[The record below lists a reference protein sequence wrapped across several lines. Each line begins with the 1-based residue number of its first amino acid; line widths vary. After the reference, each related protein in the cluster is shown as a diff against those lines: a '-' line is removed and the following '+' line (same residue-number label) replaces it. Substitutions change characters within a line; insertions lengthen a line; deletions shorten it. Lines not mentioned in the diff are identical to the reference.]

1 MDLENR
7 IVDFIVNTGFNNLP
21 DEVVAATKLNILDT
35 LCCALGGSG
44 APGCREVVRLF
55 TGQGGMKSSSVLVY
69 GGKVPPQAAGLVN
82 ATMAHALDFDDT
94 HDKAVL
100 HAGVTTVPAALAMDE
115 YLGAVSGKEM
125 ITAVALGIDVVCR
138 MGLATKSWIGWIL
151 TALYGYFGAATV
163 AGKLL
168 RLDSEGMM
176 NALGIAYAQASGN
189 QQSVIDGA
197 LTKRLQP
204 GFAASGG
211 ILAALLAREGITG
224 ARSVF
229 EGKSG
234 IFNLYGRTDYE
245 PAALVSELGQRFE
258 VTNLSYKPYPCCR
271 IAHSAITAAMSLVGE
286 HNIVTDRIQE
296 VTIEVSKLAY
306 KSLCLPV
313 DIKNKPRNVVDAQ
326 FSIPYATAVAL
337 ATKKVSINDFTE
349 DAIHRPEIL
358 ELMTQLRCYP
368 DDRITRAAGREISP
382 AKVTVKLTDGKQYS
396 AAVDYP
402 KGHINNP
409 MTREEFDRKL
419 VDCVA
424 CAAIPMEKTV
434 PGQLTRLVER
444 LEDVEDIGEISAL
457 LSPGQSQL

>member
-1 MDLENR
+1 
-7 IVDFIVNTGFNNLP
+7 
-21 DEVVAATKLNILDT
+21 
-35 LCCALGGSG
+35 
-44 APGCREVVRLF
+44 
-55 TGQGGMKSSSVLVY
+55 
-69 GGKVPPQAAGLVN
+69 
-82 ATMAHALDFDDT
+82 
-94 HDKAVL
+94 
-100 HAGVTTVPAALAMDE
+100 LAMGE
-115 YLGAVSGKEM
+115 YLGTVSGKEV

-168 RLDSEGMM
+168 GLDAEGMK

-224 ARSVF
+224 AKSVF

-234 IFNLYGRTDYE
+234 IFSLYGRDDYE
-245 PAALVSELGQRFE
+245 PAAMISELGQRFE

-296 VTIEVSKLAY
+296 VIIEVSKLAY

-337 ATKKVSINDFTE
+337 ATKEVSISDFTE
-349 DAIHRPEIL
+349 DAIHRPEII
-358 ELMTQLRCYP
+358 ELMTRLRCYP
-368 DDRITRAAGREISP
+368 NDRITRAAGREISP
-382 AKVTVKLTDGKQYS
+382 AKVTVTLTDGKQYS

-434 PGQLTRLVER
+434 PSQLTRLVER